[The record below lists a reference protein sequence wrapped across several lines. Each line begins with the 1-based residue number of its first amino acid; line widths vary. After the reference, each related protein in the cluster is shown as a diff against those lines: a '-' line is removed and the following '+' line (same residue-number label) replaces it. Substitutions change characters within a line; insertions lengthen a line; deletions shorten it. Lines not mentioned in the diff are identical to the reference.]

1 MDMSGYASYPS
12 AVEPPREQPLYGATM
27 MQAVKRFFTK
37 YAVFTG
43 RASRSEYWWVYLA
56 MTIVSMAVAVLMF
69 IAIGAVAAS
78 TDFTAL
84 EDPAAMDSVGAGA
97 IGIAVVL
104 YAILAAFGLA
114 ILVPT
119 IAVTVRRL
127 HDAGFSGWWYLIS
140 FIPGGGIVVLVF
152 TILPSVAE
160 GARFDDPPYGYPPAP
175 NSPFLVPAYPA
186 ATGYPGGYAGGY
198 QPQSPYASQP
208 PQSPYAPPA

>member
-1 MDMSGYASYPS
+1 MSGYVSYPS

-27 MQAVKRFFTK
+27 LQAVKRFFTK

-43 RASRSEYWWVYLA
+43 RASRSEFWWVYLA
-56 MTIVSMAVAVLMF
+56 MTIVSTAVAVLMF

-78 TDFTAL
+78 TDFGAL
-84 EDPAAMDSVGAGA
+84 DDPAVMETAGMGLF
-97 IGIAVVL
+97 GIAAVF

-114 ILVPT
+114 ILVPN

-127 HDAGFSGWWYLIS
+127 HDAGFSGWWYLIN
-140 FIPGGGIVVLVF
+140 FVPGGSIVVLVF

-186 ATGYPGGYAGGY
+186 AAGYQGGYAGGWTA
-198 QPQSPYASQP
+198 PPSTPPAGPTQSPP
-208 PQSPYAPPA
+208 RER

>member
-1 MDMSGYASYPS
+1 MSSYASTPGI
-12 AVEPPREQPLYGATM
+12 VEPPREQPLYGATM

-43 RASRSEYWWVYLA
+43 RASRSEFWWVYLA
-56 MTIVSMAVAVLMF
+56 MTIVSTAVAVLMF

-78 TDFTAL
+78 TDFAAL
-84 EDPAAMDSVGAGA
+84 DDPAVMETAGMGLF
-97 IGIAVVL
+97 GIAAVF

-114 ILVPT
+114 ILVPS

-127 HDAGFSGWWYLIS
+127 HDAGFSGWWYLIN
-140 FIPGGGIVVLVF
+140 FVPGGSLVVLVF
-152 TILPSVAE
+152 TIMPSVAE

-186 ATGYPGGYAGGY
+186 ATGYPGGYAGGW
-198 QPQSPYASQP
+198 PAP
-208 PQSPYAPPA
+208 PSAPPAGPTQSPPRER